1 MGYSSLP
8 REVLIS
14 AKNLTLAYGS
24 NVVFEDVSFEI
35 EKGGLIGLVGP
46 NGGGKTTLLRAILG
60 ALEPCEGG
68 IIRHG
73 DDLRFGYVPQR
84 RHLDPIWPLR
94 VIDVVVMGTYASVG
108 VGARIGSP
116 QMAAANDAL
125 EAVGIGYLAEKRYAE
140 LSGGQKQRTLVAR
153 ALATK
158 PNFLV
163 LDEPTQGMDLGSS
176 TGILELISRLHEQN
190 ITILIASHRLN
201 TVANYVETI
210 ALVHDGQIQ
219 IGPRDDLLTG
229 ANLSSLY
236 GLPVEVIHS
245 DGDRIVVFGG

>member
-1 MGYSSLP
+1 M
-8 REVLIS
+8 LIS
-14 AKNLTLAYGS
+14 AQNLTLAYGS
-24 NVVFEDVSFEI
+24 KVVFEDVSFEI

-60 ALEPCEGG
+60 ALKPRRGR
-68 IIRHG
+68 IVRH
-73 DDLRFGYVPQR
+73 DKELRFGYVPQR

-94 VIDVVVMGTYASVG
+94 VIDVVVMGTYASVS
-108 VGARIGSP
+108 VGGRIGSP
-116 QMAAANDAL
+116 QVTAANDAL
-125 EAVGIGYLAEKRYAE
+125 DAVGIEHLAERRYAE

-153 ALATK
+153 ALATR

-163 LDEPTQGMDLGSS
+163 LDEPTQGMDLASS
-176 TGILELISRLHEQN
+176 TGILQLISKLHDQN

-210 ALVHDGQIQ
+210 ALVYDGGIQ
-219 IGPRDDLLTG
+219 IGPRDELLTG
-229 ANLSSLY
+229 DNLSSLY

>member
-1 MGYSSLP
+1 MGYSNLP

-14 AKNLTLAYGS
+14 AQNLTLAYGS

-60 ALEPCEGG
+60 ALEPRGG
-68 IIRHG
+68 QIVRHG
-73 DDLRFGYVPQR
+73 TEVRFGYVPQR

-94 VIDVVVMGTYASVG
+94 VIDVVVMGTYASVR

-116 QMAAANDAL
+116 QIAAAKDAL
-125 EAVGIGYLAEKRYAE
+125 DAVGIGHLAEKRYAD

-163 LDEPTQGMDLGSS
+163 LDEPTQGMDLASS
-176 TGILELISRLHEQN
+176 TGILKLISRLHDEN

-201 TVANYVETI
+201 TVANYVQTI
-210 ALVHDGQIQ
+210 ALVYDGKIQ

-229 ANLSSLY
+229 ANLSGLY

>member
-1 MGYSSLP
+1 M
-8 REVLIS
+8 IS
-14 AKNLTLAYGS
+14 ARKLTLAYGS

-60 ALEPCEGG
+60 ALKPRAGE
-68 IIRHG
+68 IIGHG

-94 VIDVVVMGTYASVG
+94 VIDVVVMGTYASVR
-108 VGARIGSP
+108 VGARIGSS
-116 QMAAANDAL
+116 QMAAAKDAL
-125 EAVGIGYLAEKRYAE
+125 DAVGIEDLAEKRYAE

-153 ALATK
+153 ALASR

-163 LDEPTQGMDLGSS
+163 LDEPTQGMDLASS
-176 TGILELISRLHEQN
+176 TGILELISRLHNQN

-210 ALVHDGQIQ
+210 ALVYDGNIQ

-229 ANLSSLY
+229 ANLSGLY

-245 DGDRIVVFGG
+245 DDDRIVVFGG

>member
-1 MGYSSLP
+1 MGYSNLP

-14 AKNLTLAYGS
+14 AQNLTLAYGS
-24 NVVFEDVSFEI
+24 NVVFDGISFEI
-35 EKGGLIGLVGP
+35 ERGGLIGLVGP

-60 ALEPCEGG
+60 ALKPRGG
-68 IIRHG
+68 RIARHG
-73 DDLRFGYVPQR
+73 AEVRFGYVPQR

-94 VIDVVVMGTYASVG
+94 VIDVVVMGTYASLPVG
-108 VGARIGSP
+108 GRIGST
-116 QMAAANDAL
+116 QMASANDAL
-125 EAVGIGYLAEKRYAE
+125 DAVGIEHLAEKRYAD
-140 LSGGQKQRTLVAR
+140 LSGGQQQRTLVAR
-153 ALATK
+153 ALAAR

-163 LDEPTQGMDLGSS
+163 LDEPTQGMDLTSS

-201 TVANYVETI
+201 TIANYVETI
-210 ALVHDGQIQ
+210 ALVYDGSIH

-229 ANLSSLY
+229 ENLSSLY
-236 GLPVEVIHS
+236 GIPVEVIHG